1 MAIRY
6 VLKALLAGTALSVV
20 LVTVS
25 CSNNDANPG
34 SSSTDGGGQAPN
46 SVSISNFAFSPQTIT
61 VTAGTEITWT
71 NKDAAAHTVT
81 SDDGN
86 FPSSGNL
93 SQGQTYKVTFST
105 AGTYPYHCAIHP
117 SMKGTVIVNP

>member
-1 MAIRY
+1 MLYNIRLRGISGVALFML
-6 VLKALLAGTALSVV
+6 VLILGA
-20 LVTVS
+20 
-25 CSNNDANPG
+25 CSNDNANPG
-34 SSSTDGGGQAPN
+34 SSNDGGGQAPN
-46 SVSISNFAFSPQTIT
+46 TVDISNFAFSPQTIT
-61 VTAGTEITWT
+61 LAAGTEITWT

-105 AGTYPYHCAIHP
+105 AGTFPYHCTIHP
-117 SMKGTVIVNP
+117 SMTGTVIVNP